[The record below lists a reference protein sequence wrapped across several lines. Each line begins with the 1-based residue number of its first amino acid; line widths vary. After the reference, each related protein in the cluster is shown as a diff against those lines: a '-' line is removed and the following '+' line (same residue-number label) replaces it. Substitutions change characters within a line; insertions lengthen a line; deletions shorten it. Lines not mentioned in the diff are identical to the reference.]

1 MPAAEAQKALLEA
14 PAALPPPPRMP
25 AGAVGDARLLLQLRY
40 HARQAAAQA
49 AGLNL
54 RLLANFIA
62 AYQVPAG

>member
-1 MPAAEAQKALLEA
+1 
-14 PAALPPPPRMP
+14 MP

-54 RLLANFIA
+54 RLLADFIA